1 MFQSETTLR
10 VRYAETDKMG
20 FAYYGYYA
28 MYYEVAR
35 VESLRQLG
43 MSYKEL
49 EEVHGVMLPVLENN
63 SRYFLPARYDDEL
76 RIVTYVREKPGVR
89 LRFEYDI
96 FNQENK
102 LLHQGDTR
110 LVFMDKITGKA
121 CRPPADFMAL
131 VNKFFKEDAKE
142 ENTK

>member
-1 MFQSETTLR
+1 MFKSETSLR

-49 EEVHGVMLPVLENN
+49 EAYGVQLPVLENN
-63 SRYFLPARYDDEL
+63 SRYFLPAHYDDEL
-76 RIVTYVREKPGVR
+76 RIVTYVREKPSVR

-96 FNQENK
+96 FNSENV
-102 LLHQGDTR
+102 LIHQGDTR
-110 LVFMDKITGKA
+110 LVFMNQLSGKP
-121 CRPPADFMAL
+121 CRPPREFMAL
-131 VNKFFKEDAKE
+131 IEPYFSVQVKE
-142 ENTK
+142 EKDEL